1 MQRNRHTARLA
12 YLERHK
18 LWRMPALTAAWLGAC
33 AVEIVAMDG
42 CYSTLNL
49 NGHKD
54 AGATQGL
61 RTPVP

>member
-18 LWRMPALTAAWLGAC
+18 LWAHAGIDRSMA
-33 AVEIVAMDG
+33 G
-42 CYSTLNL
+42 CMCCRNRCNGCHGTLNL

-61 RTPVP
+61 RIPVQ